1 MEVDA
6 DAREEGEPQH
16 AAEAEGVE
24 PQQPVEEAT
33 VGGVGHLDGERA
45 RLSGGGPG
53 GADRAAAV
61 ARAAVWAAPAAAVA
75 QEGAAVVAVGR
86 RAAGAA
92 ATPSPV
98 KLAWLAREAVWSH
111 EAVDLFDRRRAPAR
125 GGASRAGEDETL
137 LGTVERVV
145 YSGGDGSFTVA
156 RLKLER
162 DGEVITVVGS
172 LVGVPAGASLR
183 LVGRFETNARFGAQ
197 FKIEHY
203 TEVAPATL
211 EGLRRYLGSGLIKGI
226 GPELASR
233 IVDRFGIETL
243 EILDRDP
250 TRIGEVAG
258 IGQSRARAVR
268 DAWAAQRQVREVMVF
283 LQGYGVSPAFAA
295 RIYKRYGAASI
306 ARVRENPYRLAFDVW
321 GIGFLSADKL
331 AAALGVAPDA
341 PARFEAGVRH
351 VLDDESGNG
360 HVFVPRARLCQKA
373 SALLDQPEEGVAAA
387 IDRLARA
394 GEVAIDATVVDDPKD
409 PAIYETLLYRA
420 ETSLAAGL
428 ARLLDA
434 PAPALFVEADKA
446 IAWYE
451 REAGIALARQQAEAV
466 KLALGAKVAVIT
478 GGPGVGKT
486 TIVRGIVSI
495 LKRKGLTVALA
506 APTGRAAKRLT
517 DATGAPASTLHR
529 LLEWRPAGAT
539 FGRCPSN
546 PLEADVLIV
555 DEASMLDVRLGA
567 DLVAA
572 LASSARLVLVG
583 DVDQLPS
590 VGPGSVL
597 GDVIASG
604 AVPTVRLT
612 EIFRQAAES
621 LIVVNAHR
629 IQEGAEPELG
639 AAAADRE
646 SDRRDF
652 FFLEEDDPAAAATLI
667 RDLVAVR
674 LPRRYGFSPQEIQ
687 VLSPMHR
694 GELGAGNLNRLLQE
708 TLTAGAPGIERGQ
721 RTLRV
726 GDKVMQVKNDYD
738 KEVWN
743 GDSGTIEGVG
753 DETLAVRFDDRL
765 VEYTLDELD
774 TLVLAYAATVHK
786 SQGSEYAAVVI
797 PVHTQ
802 HYVMLQ
808 RNLLYTAVT
817 RGKRLVVLVGTRKA
831 LSLAVRN
838 ADVAARAS
846 GLAARLRAS
855 RR

>member
-1 MEVDA
+1 M
-6 DAREEGEPQH
+6 
-16 AAEAEGVE
+16 
-24 PQQPVEEAT
+24 
-33 VGGVGHLDGERA
+33 
-45 RLSGGGPG
+45 
-53 GADRAAAV
+53 
-61 ARAAVWAAPAAAVA
+61 
-75 QEGAAVVAVGR
+75 
-86 RAAGAA
+86 AGAE
-92 ATPSPV
+92 S
-98 KLAWLAREAVWSH
+98 VWSH
-111 EAVDLFDRRRAPAR
+111 EAVDLFDRRRAPAP

-162 DGEVITVVGS
+162 DGEVITVVGG

-183 LVGRFETNARFGAQ
+183 VIGRFETTARYGAQ
-197 FKIEHY
+197 FRIEHY

-243 EILDRDP
+243 EILDREP
-250 TRIGEVAG
+250 ARIGEVAG

-331 AAALGVAPDA
+331 AGALGVARDA
-341 PARFEAGVRH
+341 PARLEAGVRH

-373 SALLDQPEEGVAAA
+373 AMLLDQPEESVGAG

-394 GEVAIDATVVDDPKD
+394 GEVAIDASVVEDPKD

-420 ETSLAAGL
+420 ETALAAGL
-428 ARLLDA
+428 ARLLDT
-434 PAPALFVEADKA
+434 PAPALSVEVDKA

-529 LLEWRPAGAT
+529 LLEWRPASAT

-597 GDVIASG
+597 GDVISSG

-652 FFLEEDDPAAAATLI
+652 FFLEEEDPAAAATLI

-708 TLTAGAPGIERGQ
+708 TLTAGAAGIERGQ

-831 LSLAVRN
+831 LALAVRN

>member
-1 MEVDA
+1 M
-6 DAREEGEPQH
+6 
-16 AAEAEGVE
+16 
-24 PQQPVEEAT
+24 
-33 VGGVGHLDGERA
+33 
-45 RLSGGGPG
+45 
-53 GADRAAAV
+53 
-61 ARAAVWAAPAAAVA
+61 
-75 QEGAAVVAVGR
+75 
-86 RAAGAA
+86 
-92 ATPSPV
+92 
-98 KLAWLAREAVWSH
+98 
-111 EAVDLFDRRRAPAR
+111 DLFDRPRAGA
-125 GGASRAGEDETL
+125 ASRAAAGDAPDETL
-137 LGTVERVV
+137 LGTLERIVF
-145 YSGGDGSFTVA
+145 SGGDGAFTVA
-156 RLKLER
+156 RLKLDR
-162 DGEVITVVGS
+162 DGEVVTVVGG
-172 LVGVPAGASLR
+172 LVGVPAGATLR
-183 LVGRFETNARFGAQ
+183 LVGKFETNARFGAQ
-197 FKIEHY
+197 FRISHY

-243 EILDRDP
+243 EVLDRDP
-250 TRIGEVAG
+250 ARIGEVQG

-268 DAWAAQRQVREVMVF
+268 DAWAAQRAVREVMVF

-331 AAALGVAPDA
+331 AAALGVAPGA
-341 PARFEAGVRH
+341 PARLEAGVRH
-351 VLDDESGNG
+351 VLDEEAGNG
-360 HVFVPRARLCQKA
+360 HVFVPRPRLAQRA
-373 SALLDQPEEGVAAA
+373 AALLDQPEADVGAA
-387 IDRLARA
+387 IERLARA
-394 GEVAIDATVVDDPKD
+394 GEVAIDATVVEESGE
-409 PAIYETLLYRA
+409 PAVYETSLYRA
-420 ETSLAAGL
+420 ETALVAGL
-428 ARLLDA
+428 RRLLDA
-434 PAPALFVEADKA
+434 PAPALTIDAAPA

-451 REAGIALARQQAEAV
+451 REAGIALARQQAAAV
-466 KLALGAKVAVIT
+466 ELALTAKVAVIT

-506 APTGRAAKRLT
+506 APTGRAAKRLA

-529 LLEWRPAGAT
+529 LLEWRPASAT
-539 FGRCPSN
+539 FARCADS

-555 DEASMLDVRLGA
+555 DEASMVDVRLGA

-572 LASSARLVLVG
+572 LASRARLVLVG

-590 VGPGSVL
+590 VGPGTVL
-597 GDVIASG
+597 ADVIGSG

-629 IQEGAEPELG
+629 ILEGAEPELG

-652 FFLEEDDPAAAATLI
+652 FFLEADDPAKAAELI

-674 LPRRYGFSPQEIQ
+674 LPRRYGFAPQEIQ

-708 TLTAGAPGIERGQ
+708 MLTAGAPGLERGQ

-726 GDKVMQVKNDYD
+726 GDKVMQVRNDYD

-743 GDSGTIEGVG
+743 GDSGTVEGMG
-753 DETLAVRFDDRL
+753 AEALTVRFDDRL
-765 VEYTLDELD
+765 VEYALDELD
-774 TLVLAYAATVHK
+774 ALVLAYAATVHK
-786 SQGSEYAAVVI
+786 SQGSEYPAVII

-817 RGKRLVVLVGTRKA
+817 RSKRLCVLVGTRKA
-831 LSLAVRN
+831 LALAVRN

-846 GLAARLRAS
+846 GTGARLRAS

>member
-1 MEVDA
+1 MNV
-6 DAREEGEPQH
+6 
-16 AAEAEGVE
+16 
-24 PQQPVEEAT
+24 
-33 VGGVGHLDGERA
+33 
-45 RLSGGGPG
+45 
-53 GADRAAAV
+53 
-61 ARAAVWAAPAAAVA
+61 
-75 QEGAAVVAVGR
+75 
-86 RAAGAA
+86 
-92 ATPSPV
+92 
-98 KLAWLAREAVWSH
+98 
-111 EAVDLFDRRRAPAR
+111 VDLFDRRGAGSRP
-125 GGASRAGEDETL
+125 GGATTRAGEDETL

-145 YSGGDGSFTVA
+145 YSGGEGSFTVA
-156 RLKLER
+156 RLKLDR
-162 DGEVITVVGS
+162 DGEVVTVVGS

-183 LVGRFETNARFGAQ
+183 LMGRFETTARFGAQ
-197 FKIEHY
+197 FRITHY

-243 EILDRDP
+243 EVLDREP
-250 TRIGEVAG
+250 SRIGEVPG

-268 DAWAAQRQVREVMVF
+268 DAWNAQRAVREVMVF

-306 ARVRENPYRLAFDVW
+306 ARVRENPYRLAFDIW

-341 PARFEAGVRH
+341 PTRLEAGVRH
-351 VLDDESGNG
+351 VLDDESSNG
-360 HVFVPRARLCQKA
+360 HVFVPRARLAGKA
-373 SALLDQPEEGVAAA
+373 AALLDQPEAEVTAA

-394 GEVAIDATVVDDPKD
+394 GEAAIDTTVVDDPKD
-409 PAIYETLLYRA
+409 PAVYETLLYRA
-420 ETSLAAGL
+420 ETALAAGL
-428 ARLLDA
+428 RRLLDA
-434 PAPALFVEADKA
+434 PAPPLAVEADKA
-446 IAWYE
+446 LAWYE

-466 KLALGAKVAVIT
+466 KLALTAKVAVVT

-506 APTGRAAKRLT
+506 APTGRAAKRLA

-529 LLEWRPAGAT
+529 LLEWRPASAS
-539 FGRCPSN
+539 FGRCASN

-572 LASSARLVLVG
+572 LAPSARLVLVG

-590 VGPGSVL
+590 VGPGTVL
-597 GDVIASG
+597 ADVIASG
-604 AVPTVRLT
+604 AAPTVRLT

-639 AAAADRE
+639 AAAVDRE

-652 FFLEEDDPAAAATLI
+652 FFLEEDDPAAAAVLI

-674 LPRRYGFSPQEIQ
+674 LPRRYGFSSQEIQ

-694 GELGAGNLNRLLQE
+694 GELGAANLNRLLQE
-708 TLTAGAPGIERGQ
+708 TLTAGAAGIERGQ
-721 RTLRV
+721 RMLRV

-743 GDSGTIEGVG
+743 GDSGIVEGVAA
-753 DETLAVRFDDRL
+753 ETLSVRFDDRL
-765 VEYTLDELD
+765 VEYSLDELD
-774 TLVLAYAATVHK
+774 ALVLAYAATVHK
-786 SQGSEYAAVVI
+786 SQGSEYPAVII

-831 LSLAVRN
+831 LALAVRN
-838 ADVAARAS
+838 AEVAARAS

>member
-1 MEVDA
+1 M
-6 DAREEGEPQH
+6 
-16 AAEAEGVE
+16 
-24 PQQPVEEAT
+24 
-33 VGGVGHLDGERA
+33 
-45 RLSGGGPG
+45 
-53 GADRAAAV
+53 
-61 ARAAVWAAPAAAVA
+61 
-75 QEGAAVVAVGR
+75 
-86 RAAGAA
+86 
-92 ATPSPV
+92 
-98 KLAWLAREAVWSH
+98 
-111 EAVDLFDRRRAPAR
+111 DLFDRP
-125 GGASRAGEDETL
+125 RAGAASPASPGDAGDETL
-137 LGTVERVV
+137 LGTLERIV
-145 YSGGDGSFTVA
+145 YSGGDGAFTVA
-156 RLKLER
+156 RLKLDR
-162 DGEVITVVGS
+162 DGEVVTVVGG

-183 LVGRFETNARFGAQ
+183 LIGKFETNARFGAQ
-197 FKIEHY
+197 FRISHY

-243 EILDRDP
+243 EVLDREP
-250 TRIGEVAG
+250 ARIGEVSG

-268 DAWAAQRQVREVMVF
+268 DAWAAQRAVREVMVF

-331 AAALGVAPDA
+331 AAALGVAPGA
-341 PARFEAGVRH
+341 PARLEAGVRH
-351 VLDDESGNG
+351 VLDEEAGNG
-360 HVFVPRARLCQKA
+360 HVFVPRARLAQKA
-373 SALLDQPEEGVAAA
+373 AALLDQPEADVGAA

-394 GEVAIDATVVDDPKD
+394 GEVAIDATVVDASAD
-409 PAIYETLLYRA
+409 PAVYETTLYRA
-420 ETSLAAGL
+420 ETALAAGL
-428 ARLLDA
+428 RRLLDA
-434 PAPALFVEADKA
+434 PAPALAVDTAPA

-451 REAGIALARQQAEAV
+451 REAGIALARQQAAAV
-466 KLALGAKVAVIT
+466 ELALTSKVAVIT

-506 APTGRAAKRLT
+506 APTGRAAKRLA

-529 LLEWRPAGAT
+529 LLEWRPASAT
-539 FGRCPSN
+539 FARCAES

-555 DEASMLDVRLGA
+555 DEASMVDVRLGA

-572 LASSARLVLVG
+572 LASRARLVLVG

-590 VGPGSVL
+590 VGPGTVL
-597 GDVIASG
+597 ADVIGSG

-629 IQEGAEPELG
+629 ILEGAEPELG

-652 FFLEEDDPAAAATLI
+652 FFLEADDPAKAAELI

-674 LPRRYGFSPQEIQ
+674 LPRRYGFAPQEIQ

-694 GELGAGNLNRLLQE
+694 GELGAGNLNRLMQE
-708 TLTAGAPGIERGQ
+708 TLTAGAPALERGQ

-726 GDKVMQVKNDYD
+726 GDKVMQVRNDYD

-743 GDSGTIEGVG
+743 GDSGTVEGMG
-753 DETLAVRFDDRL
+753 AEALTVRFDDRL
-765 VEYTLDELD
+765 VEYALDELD
-774 TLVLAYAATVHK
+774 ALVLAYAATVHK
-786 SQGSEYAAVVI
+786 SQGSEYPAVII

-817 RGKRLVVLVGTRKA
+817 RSKRLCVLVGTRKA
-831 LSLAVRN
+831 LALAVRN

-846 GLAARLRAS
+846 GTGARLRAS

>member
-1 MEVDA
+1 M
-6 DAREEGEPQH
+6 
-16 AAEAEGVE
+16 
-24 PQQPVEEAT
+24 
-33 VGGVGHLDGERA
+33 
-45 RLSGGGPG
+45 
-53 GADRAAAV
+53 
-61 ARAAVWAAPAAAVA
+61 
-75 QEGAAVVAVGR
+75 
-86 RAAGAA
+86 AGA
-92 ATPSPV
+92 
-98 KLAWLAREAVWSH
+98 EAVWSH
-111 EAVDLFDRRRAPAR
+111 ERVDLFDRRGATAR
-125 GGASRAGEDETL
+125 GAKTRAGEDETL

-243 EILDRDP
+243 EILDREP
-250 TRIGEVAG
+250 ARIGEVAG

-341 PARFEAGVRH
+341 PARLEAGVRH

-394 GEVAIDATVVDDPKD
+394 GEVAIDATVVEDSKD

-434 PAPALFVEADKA
+434 PAPALSVEADKA

-546 PLEADVLIV
+546 PLDADVLIV

-572 LASSARLVLVG
+572 LASAARLVLVG

-629 IQEGAEPELG
+629 IQEGAEPDLG

-652 FFLEEDDPAAAATLI
+652 FFLEEDDPAAAALLI

-726 GDKVMQVKNDYD
+726 GDKVMQIKNDYD

-743 GDSGTIEGVG
+743 GDSGTVEGVG
-753 DETLAVRFDDRL
+753 AESLAVRFDDRL
-765 VEYTLDELD
+765 VEYSLDELD

-831 LSLAVRN
+831 LALAVRN

>member
-1 MEVDA
+1 
-6 DAREEGEPQH
+6 
-16 AAEAEGVE
+16 
-24 PQQPVEEAT
+24 
-33 VGGVGHLDGERA
+33 
-45 RLSGGGPG
+45 
-53 GADRAAAV
+53 
-61 ARAAVWAAPAAAVA
+61 
-75 QEGAAVVAVGR
+75 
-86 RAAGAA
+86 
-92 ATPSPV
+92 
-98 KLAWLAREAVWSH
+98 
-111 EAVDLFDRRRAPAR
+111 VDLFDRRPRAASR
-125 GGASRAGEDETL
+125 GGSTSAGGDEALAEAPDEKEETL
-137 LGTVERVV
+137 LGMVERVV
-145 YSGGDGSFTVA
+145 YAGGDGAFTVA
-156 RLKLER
+156 RLKLDR
-162 DGEVITVVGS
+162 DGEVVTVVGS

-197 FKIEHY
+197 FRIAHY

-243 EILDRDP
+243 EVLDRDP
-250 TRIGEVAG
+250 VRIGEVPG

-268 DAWAAQRQVREVMVF
+268 DAWAAQRAVREVMVF

-306 ARVRENPYRLAFDVW
+306 ARVRENPYRLAFDIW

-331 AAALGVAPDA
+331 AAALGVARDA
-341 PARFEAGVRH
+341 PARLEAGVRH

-360 HVFVPRARLCQKA
+360 HVFVPRGRLSQKA
-373 SALLDQPEEGVAAA
+373 AALLAQPEADVLAA

-394 GEVAIDATVVDDPKD
+394 GEAAIDASVVDDPND
-409 PAIYETLLYRA
+409 PAVYETLLYRA
-420 ETSLAAGL
+420 EKALGAGL
-428 ARLLDA
+428 ARLLGVAAVALKVDA
-434 PAPALFVEADKA
+434 DQA
-446 IAWYE
+446 IARYE
-451 REAGIALARQQAEAV
+451 HEAGIALARQQKEAV
-466 KLALGAKVAVIT
+466 RLALESKVAVVT

-495 LKRKGLTVALA
+495 LKRAGLTVALA
-506 APTGRAAKRLT
+506 APTGRAAKRLA

-529 LLEWRPAGAT
+529 LLEWRPASAT
-539 FGRCPSN
+539 FARCASN

-572 LASSARLVLVG
+572 LASDARLVLVG

-590 VGPGSVL
+590 VGPGTVL

-604 AVPTVRLT
+604 SVPTVRLT

-629 IQEGAEPELG
+629 IQEGEQPELG
-639 AAAADRE
+639 APAADRE

-652 FFLEEDDPAAAATLI
+652 FFLEEEDPAAAAALI

-694 GELGAGNLNRLLQE
+694 GELGAGNLNLLLQE
-708 TLTAGAPGIERGQ
+708 TLTAGAPGIVRGQ

-726 GDKVMQVKNDYD
+726 GDKVMQVRNDYD

-743 GDSGTIEGVG
+743 GDSGIVEGVG

-774 TLVLAYAATVHK
+774 TLVLSYAATVHK
-786 SQGSEYAAVVI
+786 SQGSEYPAVVI

-817 RGKRLVVLVGTRKA
+817 RGKRLCVLVGTRKA
-831 LSLAVRN
+831 LALAVRN

-846 GLAARLRAS
+846 GLAARLRAI

>member
-1 MEVDA
+1 M
-6 DAREEGEPQH
+6 R
-16 AAEAEGVE
+16 
-24 PQQPVEEAT
+24 
-33 VGGVGHLDGERA
+33 
-45 RLSGGGPG
+45 
-53 GADRAAAV
+53 
-61 ARAAVWAAPAAAVA
+61 
-75 QEGAAVVAVGR
+75 
-86 RAAGAA
+86 
-92 ATPSPV
+92 
-98 KLAWLAREAVWSH
+98 
-111 EAVDLFDRRRAPAR
+111 AVDLFDRPRAPAR
-125 GGASRAGEDETL
+125 GGASRPGEDETL

-145 YSGGDGSFTVA
+145 FSGGDGAFTVA

-183 LVGRFETNARFGAQ
+183 LVGRFETTARFGAQ

-243 EILDRDP
+243 EILDREP
-250 TRIGEVAG
+250 SRIGEVAG

-341 PARFEAGVRH
+341 PARLEAGVRH

-373 SALLDQPEEGVAAA
+373 ALLLDQPEDGVAAA

-394 GEVAIDATVVDDPKD
+394 GEIAIDATVVDDAKD

-446 IAWYE
+446 LAWYE

-529 LLEWRPAGAT
+529 LLEWRPASAS

-546 PLEADVLIV
+546 PLDADVLIV

-597 GDVIASG
+597 GDVISSG

-639 AAAADRE
+639 TAAADRE

-708 TLTAGAPGIERGQ
+708 ALTAGAPGIERGQ

-831 LSLAVRN
+831 LALAVRN